1 MFKKVIVAEDFD
13 SNNLGLQKTL
23 EELKISDVTFTSY
36 CDDAFQWMKRSIADK
51 NPFDLLITDL
61 SFDVDYRKQVLSSG
75 KDLILAAQE
84 ILPNLKTI
92 VFSIEKKPQIIKNL
106 FEEYGINGFV
116 SKGRGDAYELK
127 KAIKAVFNHEE
138 YLSLEHKQ
146 SLKQNNSVEL
156 SQVEYTILSLLSQ
169 GVLQKNIPFFL
180 QEKNI
185 KPHSLSSVEKTLN
198 ALKTSL
204 NAANNEQLIARCKDV
219 GIL

>member
-92 VFSIEKKPQIIKNL
+92 VFSIEKKA
-106 FEEYGINGFV
+106 
-116 SKGRGDAYELK
+116 S
-127 KAIKAVFNHEE
+127 NH
-138 YLSLEHKQ
+138 
-146 SLKQNNSVEL
+146 
-156 SQVEYTILSLLSQ
+156 
-169 GVLQKNIPFFL
+169 QKPF
-180 QEKNI
+180 
-185 KPHSLSSVEKTLN
+185 
-198 ALKTSL
+198 
-204 NAANNEQLIARCKDV
+204 
-219 GIL
+219 